1 MALAALV
8 LFAYLADWL
17 AGFAAVMLFIVL
29 LPVQIG
35 FVFGIAA
42 LIFQRG
48 PPLKS
53 ITLTFGKQ
61 VPVAEIIMIILY
73 LLELVAAT
81 TAFWILLG
89 WLALQIIL
97 LLGFMAMVLRR
108 QRPAT
113 MG

>member
-1 MALAALV
+1 MALAALL

-17 AGFAAVMLFIVL
+17 AGLLAVIMFVVL

-42 LIFQRG
+42 LVFKHG

-61 VPVAEIIMIILY
+61 IPVAEIIIIILY

-89 WLALQIIL
+89 WLMLQIIL

-108 QRPAT
+108 
-113 MG
+113 